1 MSKEK
6 ETREIRQD
14 FGINEIET
22 ITYQNSDPVK
32 AVLRVKLYL
41 YMFIIKKEESSQINH
56 LTFNIKTLEK
66 KRKLYPKQTGDII

>member
-1 MSKEK
+1 MSKEE

-41 YMFIIKKEESSQINH
+41 YMFIIKIEESSQINH